1 MNRRY
6 SEFESFRECI
16 VRLHP
21 TCIIPFLP
29 EKMPVTMLTLS
40 ISKNAETSEVIA
52 KRRKGLETFLNR
64 LASHPT
70 IAEDR
75 LFQRFVEA
83 ETWGEI
89 LVEENG
95 SSARSGTRPAAAAAA
110 SAFLSS
116 VPILAPKVQKPD
128 SQFSELSTKTHLFGQ
143 HASAVERA
151 GRRLTR
157 RETGTPSPAPF
168 PLSFPLDQYPLPA
181 TDAAADFADLGACF
195 NQFSLIEKELAPSLE
210 KLGAAFDNH
219 YLAVR
224 FLVSKTEDEFLD
236 PMLENVNCVDSGK
249 SVLMWRDRQ
258 QTYAEETMH
267 ELSEKKNYLKSLER
281 RPETPGTPEGTFFS
295 MIGLQVNKIFDPN
308 FALPRKDA
316 VAKVQAQ
323 ITQAGFLFK
332 TFFT

>member
-1 MNRRY
+1 
-6 SEFESFRECI
+6 
-16 VRLHP
+16 
-21 TCIIPFLP
+21 
-29 EKMPVTMLTLS
+29 
-40 ISKNAETSEVIA
+40 
-52 KRRKGLETFLNR
+52 
-64 LASHPT
+64 
-70 IAEDR
+70 
-75 LFQRFVEA
+75 
-83 ETWGEI
+83 
-89 LVEENG
+89 
-95 SSARSGTRPAAAAAA
+95 
-110 SAFLSS
+110 
-116 VPILAPKVQKPD
+116 
-128 SQFSELSTKTHLFGQ
+128 
-143 HASAVERA
+143 
-151 GRRLTR
+151 
-157 RETGTPSPAPF
+157 
-168 PLSFPLDQYPLPA
+168 LSFPLDQYPLPA